1 MILPRVRIVTS
12 ELKQWELA
20 SEAIKNLKPN
30 TVDNQTVNSFSEEM
44 VHNKVT
50 ATHDSSVVE

>member
-1 MILPRVRIVTS
+1 MTLPRVCIVTS

-20 SEAIKNLKPN
+20 SEAMKNLKPN
-30 TVDNQTVNSFSEEM
+30 MADNQTVNSFSEEM
-44 VHNKVT
+44 VHNQVM

>member
-1 MILPRVRIVTS
+1 MILPRVCIVTS

-20 SEAIKNLKPN
+20 SETMKNLKPN
-30 TVDNQTVNSFSEEM
+30 MADNQTANSFSEEM